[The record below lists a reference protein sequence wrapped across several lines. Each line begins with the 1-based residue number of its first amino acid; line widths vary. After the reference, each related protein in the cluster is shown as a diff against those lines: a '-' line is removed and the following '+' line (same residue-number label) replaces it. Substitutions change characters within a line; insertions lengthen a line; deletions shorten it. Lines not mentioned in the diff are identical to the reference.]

1 MWIWFSFNQKKAE
14 VKRMSKKITKVNND
28 SDIKKVAEAIIKN
41 AIKERPHDARFHGA
55 VMIDG
60 IQYISDGCVMMRLD
74 KAIDLPEAKC
84 EFRYDNILNPVIDSG
99 VLENDNVVEFPSLV
113 ELKENCKR
121 LKTEAKEI
129 GIKSVPE
136 HTLVYKYLDNY
147 GLRIKYMMWA
157 VGATGST
164 TAHING
170 KDRGG
175 VLLQGN
181 GVVFFILP
189 AHLPKDIPFGFNR
202 IG

>member
-1 MWIWFSFNQKKAE
+1 MWIWFSFDNQKKE
-14 VKRMSKKITKVNND
+14 VKRMSKVNND
-28 SDIKKVAEAIIKN
+28 GDIKKVAEAIIKN
-41 AIKERPHDARFHGA
+41 AIKARPHDTRFHGA

-84 EFRYDNILNPVIDSG
+84 EFRYDNILNPVIDAG
-99 VLENDNVVEFPSLV
+99 VLENDKVVEFPSLV
-113 ELKENCKR
+113 ELKENSKR
-121 LKTEAKEI
+121 LRTEAKEI

-136 HTLVYKYLDNY
+136 CNLIYKYLDKY
-147 GLRIKYMMWA
+147 GLCIKYMMWA
-157 VGATGST
+157 VRATGSA

-189 AHLPKDIPFGFNR
+189 ARLQKDLPFGFNR

>member
-1 MWIWFSFNQKKAE
+1 MWIWFSFDNQKVE
-14 VKRMSKKITKVNND
+14 VKHMSKTKTNND
-28 SDIKKVAEAIIKN
+28 GDIKKVAEAIIKN
-41 AIKERPHDARFHGA
+41 AIRERPHDARVHGA

-60 IQYISDGCVMMRLD
+60 IQYVSDGYVMMRLD

-84 EFRYDNILNPVIDSG
+84 EVRYDNILNSVIDAG
-99 VLENDNVVEFPSLV
+99 VLENDKVVEFPSLV
-113 ELKENCKR
+113 ELKENSKR
-121 LKTEAKEI
+121 LRTEAKKI

-136 HTLVYKYLDNY
+136 YNLVYKYLDNY

-157 VGATGST
+157 VMATGST

-170 KDRGG
+170 KGSGG

-189 AHLPKDIPFGFNR
+189 ARLKKGIPFGFNH